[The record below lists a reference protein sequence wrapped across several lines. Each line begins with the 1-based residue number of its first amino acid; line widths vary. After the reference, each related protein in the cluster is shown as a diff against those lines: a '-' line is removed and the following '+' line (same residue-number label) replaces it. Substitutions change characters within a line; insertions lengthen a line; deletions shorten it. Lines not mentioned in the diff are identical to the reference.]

1 METYVDPAVSRQKFD
16 REIAAYRALEDEHI
30 KRGWLLLKAEFPEV
44 FIVFA
49 TPKLSPACV
58 VLGVVLDFTDY
69 DFQPPSVRLV
79 HPFTRVPYKYRE
91 LPNKLVRTVLNPAP
105 PDVAMQGTV
114 IATPQALMV
123 AHTPDEIPFLCLP
136 GVREYHNHPGHS
148 GDLWALRRN
157 TAEGSLFFLLSQIYK
172 YGVEPINGYS
182 MALRININGL
192 TQTDPPE

>member
-16 REIAAYRALEDEHI
+16 REVAVYRKLEDEHV
-30 KRGWLLLKAEFPEV
+30 KRGWFLLKAEFPEV
-44 FIVFA
+44 FVVFA
-49 TPKLSPACV
+49 APKLSPACV

-105 PDVAMQGTV
+105 PEAAMQGAV
-114 IATPQALMV
+114 IATPQALMI
-123 AHTPDEIPFLCLP
+123 AHTPDEVPFLCLP

-148 GDLWALRRN
+148 GDLWALRRS
-157 TAEGSLFFLLSQIYK
+157 TAEGTLFFLLSQIYK

-182 MALRININGL
+182 MALKININGL
-192 TQTDPPE
+192 TQADPPE